1 MVIIMALMTAPLSV
15 FATTTKKIVK
25 SGFCGVKGDS
35 VKYTLYND
43 GTLVI
48 SGQGKMK
55 DFAFSKADGIIVPYA
70 DNSYNKKYGLVDN
83 TVKNVVIKNGIT
95 RIGNEAFA
103 YFIGLKSVSIPNS
116 VTGMT
121 KGKTYYFKVKAY
133 VAPDSKTTIYG
144 DYSSVKYAK
153 IK

>member
-55 DFAFSKADGIIVPYA
+55 DFAFSQADGIIVPYA
-70 DNSYNKKYGLVDN
+70 DNSYNKKYEQFIHIPYITNFIIKLFGL
-83 TVKNVVIKNGIT
+83 
-95 RIGNEAFA
+95 
-103 YFIGLKSVSIPNS
+103 SI
-116 VTGMT
+116 
-121 KGKTYYFKVKAY
+121 
-133 VAPDSKTTIYG
+133 
-144 DYSSVKYAK
+144 
-153 IK
+153 